1 MATAMT
7 NRESNREMETRRTIR
22 PVGNIWEEDG
32 KVMLRLEMPGVTK
45 QNIELRVENDQL
57 MVRGRREIED
67 QEKNYVVRERVR
79 GDFAQTYTLD
89 DTIDRDRIDAKM
101 ERGILT
107 VTLNLKESVKPR
119 KIEVKAR

>member
-1 MATAMT
+1 MATTAT
-7 NRESNREMETRRTIR
+7 NKELETRRTVR
-22 PVGNIWEEDG
+22 PVGNIWEEEG

-45 QNIELRVENDQL
+45 DNIELRIENDQL
-57 MVRGRREIED
+57 FVRGHRDMHDED
-67 QEKNYVVRERVR
+67 QSYVIRERVR

-89 DTIDRDRIDAKM
+89 DTIDRERIDARM

-107 VTLNLKESVKPR
+107 VTLHLKEAVKPR

>member
-1 MATAMT
+1 MATTSKELEA
-7 NRESNREMETRRTIR
+7 RRTVR

-32 KVMLRLEMPGVTK
+32 TVMLRLEMPGVSK
-45 QNIELRVENDQL
+45 NDIDLRVENDQL
-57 MVRGRREIED
+57 IVRGTRQVED
-67 QEKNYVVRERVR
+67 ENKSYVIRERAR

-89 DTIDRDRIDAKM
+89 DTIDRERIEAKM

-107 VTLNLKESVKPR
+107 MTLHLKDAVKPR

>member
-1 MATAMT
+1 MATGAT
-7 NRESNREMETRRTIR
+7 NKELETRRVLR

-45 QNIELRVENDQL
+45 DNIDLRIENDQL
-57 MVRGRREIED
+57 LVRGRREVHD
-67 QEKNYVVRERVR
+67 DNQNYVIRERVR

-89 DTIDRDRIDAKM
+89 DTIDRERIEARM

-107 VTLNLKESVKPR
+107 VTLHLKDAVKPR
-119 KIEVKAR
+119 RIEVKAR